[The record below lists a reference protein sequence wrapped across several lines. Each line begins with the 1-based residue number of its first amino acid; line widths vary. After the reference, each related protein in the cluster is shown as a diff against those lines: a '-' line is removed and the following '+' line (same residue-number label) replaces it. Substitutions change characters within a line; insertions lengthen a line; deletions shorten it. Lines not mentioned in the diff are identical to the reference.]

1 MAYEFKFPDVGEGIT
16 EGEIVK
22 WLVKEGE
29 DVKEDQNIVQ
39 VETDK
44 AVVDLPSPK
53 KGKILKINFKEGEN
67 IKVGEALCVIGG
79 AGDKVVV
86 SKKKEIKK
94 EPIKK
99 SVGKKKDSF
108 GVVGELEASGE
119 DYETSEMGQSE
130 TMIGSSQT
138 KKVLASPIVR
148 KLAREMK
155 IDLSKIK
162 GSGNGGIILKSDLGV
177 KKKKTIEKP
186 AQQKILVKKKYDE
199 YGYLERIPLKG
210 IRKTIAKNMVISH
223 TETAPVTAMEDIDV
237 SKLWNLRSKEKKI
250 LEKKGIDLTFLPF
263 IIKASIAALK
273 ENPLLNSSIEGDEI
287 IIKKYFNI
295 GVAVE
300 TEVGLMVPVVKIAED
315 KTIIQLAKEIKEL
328 AVKSR
333 SRKIDLM
340 DLKGSTFTITNYGS
354 IGGNYGTPIINPGE
368 AAILGLGR
376 IFDRAILENKKI
388 RNAKILPISLT
399 FDHRILDGAQ
409 AARFLE
415 SLKLFLEDPAN
426 LLMKLK

>member
-1 MAYEFKFPDVGEGIT
+1 M
-16 EGEIVK
+16 
-22 WLVKEGE
+22 
-29 DVKEDQNIVQ
+29 
-39 VETDK
+39 
-44 AVVDLPSPK
+44 
-53 KGKILKINFKEGEN
+53 
-67 IKVGEALCVIGG
+67 
-79 AGDKVVV
+79 
-86 SKKKEIKK
+86 
-94 EPIKK
+94 
-99 SVGKKKDSF
+99 
-108 GVVGELEASGE
+108 
-119 DYETSEMGQSE
+119 
-130 TMIGSSQT
+130 
-138 KKVLASPIVR
+138 ASPIVR

-177 KKKKTIEKP
+177 KKMKTIEKP

-263 IIKASIAALK
+263 VIKAAIAALK
-273 ENPLLNSSIEGDEI
+273 ENPLLNSSIEADEI
-287 IIKKYFNI
+287 VIKKYFNI

-300 TEVGLMVPVVKIAED
+300 TDVGLMVPVIKIAED

-328 AVKSR
+328 AEKSR

-376 IFDRAILENKKI
+376 IFDRAILEKKKI